1 MACTGLNPLPR
12 FRQDIQTMHA
22 YATQDSASMAE
33 LVVQVFGPI
42 AADLACGEGLQAH
55 ARAAEMHLEY

>member
-1 MACTGLNPLPR
+1 
-12 FRQDIQTMHA
+12 MHA

-42 AADLACGEGLQAH
+42 AAELACGEGLQAH